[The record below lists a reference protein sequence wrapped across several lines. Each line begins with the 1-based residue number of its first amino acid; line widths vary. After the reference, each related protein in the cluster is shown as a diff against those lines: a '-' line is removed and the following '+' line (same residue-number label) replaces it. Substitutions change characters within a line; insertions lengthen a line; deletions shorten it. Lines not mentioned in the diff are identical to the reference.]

1 MTTNLLTNL
10 DSLQYFFHSK
20 IRVGGGNQHMA
31 ILLGHNCL
39 SPYVLGAGQ
48 EGPRQA
54 WKICRCY
61 KRILRCSLELEASST
76 EVIVARSKWS

>member
-1 MTTNLLTNL
+1 
-10 DSLQYFFHSK
+10 
-20 IRVGGGNQHMA
+20 MA
-31 ILLGHNCL
+31 ILLGHGHNCL
-39 SPYVLGAGQ
+39 SPYALGAGQ

-54 WKICRCY
+54 WKIRRCY